1 MTAAELAAAV
11 LPVAVTFALALVIA
25 WTHRRTYRGT
35 AYTQDYAHTLVIIAT
50 VTAVLVE
57 TVGSNLAIGLAMFA
71 AFSVIRFPRNLGQSS
86 DLAFVFFAIAVAM
99 LAATGNPGT
108 AAAVTAA
115 GCAVALAL
123 HHGGFFAPASSTHLL
138 TLTLAPDADFETMLA
153 PVLGG
158 HAAEH
163 RLLGQRLSPDGSSI
177 ELRYALA
184 LRPGLPTARFIEA
197 LHLACGNR
205 RLVLTPAGGETD

>member
-1 MTAAELAAAV
+1 MTLPDLAAAV
-11 LPVAVTFALALVIA
+11 LPVAATFALSLAIA
-25 WTHRRTYRGT
+25 WTHRHTFRGT

-50 VTAVLVE
+50 VTAVLVK
-57 TVGSNLAIGLAMFA
+57 VIGANLAIGLAMFA

-86 DLAFVFFAIAVAM
+86 DLAFMFFAIAVAM
-99 LAATGNPGT
+99 VAGIVSPGT
-108 AAAVTAA
+108 AAIVTAV
-115 GCAVALAL
+115 GCGLGLAL
-123 HHGGFFAPASSTHLL
+123 HHGGFFLPATSTHLL
-138 TLTLAPDADFETMLA
+138 TLSLASDADFETMLG

-184 LRPGLPTARFIEA
+184 LKPDIPTARFIEA

>member
-1 MTAAELAAAV
+1 MTAAELSAAV
-11 LPVAVTFALALVIA
+11 LPVAITFVLALAIA
-25 WTHRRTYRGT
+25 WTHRRAYRGT

-57 TVGSNLAIGLAMFA
+57 VVGSNLAIGLAMFA

-99 LAATGNPGT
+99 LAATGNPGI
-108 AAAVTAA
+108 AAIVTAA
-115 GCAVALAL
+115 GCGLALAL
-123 HHGGFFAPASSTHLL
+123 HHGGFFAPYSSTHLL
-138 TLTLAPDADFETMLA
+138 TLNLASDADFEMMLA

-158 HAAEH
+158 HATEH
-163 RLLGQRLSPDGSSI
+163 RLLGQRLSPDGNSI

-184 LRPGLPTARFIEA
+184 LKPEIPTARFIEA

-205 RLVLTPAGGETD
+205 RLVLTPAGSETD